1 MKGLLLKDLLGM
13 KSFFKIF
20 LVILAICLVPA
31 FSTQSGDFSAG
42 FACTVFVFIGGMI
55 GFTSFAYDK
64 AYGWDSYVLTL
75 PYTRKQIVLSKY
87 LFSLLI
93 TGIGAA
99 LGIGVNLILMATGI
113 AARDADVWPMT
124 GLVLCMVVI
133 FISIMIPL
141 MFRYGAEKARIIV
154 IAIFLVPFMLFV
166 ILGGEHGADGL
177 MDVINAIITWLPFIA
192 AAVLVMSWL
201 LSVRIYSNKEE

>member
-1 MKGLLLKDLLGM
+1 M
-13 KSFFKIF
+13 
-20 LVILAICLVPA
+20 
-31 FSTQSGDFSAG
+31 
-42 FACTVFVFIGGMI
+42 
-55 GFTSFAYDK
+55 
-64 AYGWDSYVLTL
+64 TL

-93 TGIGAA
+93 TVIGAA
-99 LGIGVNLILMATGI
+99 IGIGVNLILIATGI
-113 AARDADVWPMT
+113 AARDGDIWSMI

-133 FISIMIPL
+133 FIGIMIPL

-177 MDVINAIITWLPFIA
+177 MDVINAIITWLPFITA
-192 AAVLVMSWL
+192 ALLVMSWL
-201 LSVRIYSNKEE
+201 LSVRIYSKREE

>member
-13 KSFFKIF
+13 KSFFKFF
-20 LVILAICLVPA
+20 LVILVICLVPA

-42 FACTVFVFIGGMI
+42 FSCTVFIFVGGMM

-99 LGIGVNLILMATGI
+99 LGIGVNLILMASGL
-113 AARDADVWPMT
+113 AGQDADIWSMT

-141 MFRYGAEKARIIV
+141 MFRYGAEKARILVIV
-154 IAIFLVPFMLFV
+154 IFLVPFMLFV
-166 ILGGEHGADGL
+166 LLGGEHGAEG
-177 MDVINAIITWLPFIA
+177 MMEMINSMILWLPFITA
-192 AAVLVMSWL
+192 AGLILSWF
-201 LSVRIYSNKEE
+201 LSVHIYSKREE